1 MTARGSPNATGR
13 PVESDQA
20 GSVPWS
26 QPLAARMPPSSPQ
39 GWVDGVLTEGNV
51 PALSFSEQ
59 HCPAAPSS
67 LSDDKDQQ
75 TDAQQHPVE
84 DKGPQADMGQP
95 LEEQMD
101 HQQGAG
107 KRDTTTD
114 DHLTPRHRLPTGQQL

>member
-1 MTARGSPNATGR
+1 MALPRRVTQEGALRPNA
-13 PVESDQA
+13 DQI
-20 GSVPWS
+20 
-26 QPLAARMPPSSPQ
+26 RQ
-39 GWVDGVLTEGNV
+39 GVFHGVNRWRQGCRHRAPKDGLTEGNV

-59 HCPAAPSS
+59 HCPTAPSS

-75 TDAQQHPVE
+75 TDAQQHPIE